1 MNANPFATRLAA
13 AAAATRGTA
22 RRDRLDRVEM
32 VNGPAFHFTTGTPAG
47 ITPNQHALVKRLL
60 VERDFASEQRPAWVA
75 RIRALATVEGTLS
88 GLTKVQASA
97 FIDYAFTMPQLRP
110 AAPQAQAAPEVPAGR
125 YAVDIN
131 GVLWFVHVD
140 RPTEGRWAG
149 YTFVSRQL
157 SSDTMRVNR
166 AQQALVLSA
175 IAEVGARE
183 AAIRYGHELGH
194 CAICGKELT
203 NESSRAA
210 GIGPKCAAKTGW

>member
-32 VNGPAFHFTTGTPAG
+32 VNGPAFHFTTGTPFVDVL
-47 ITPNQHALVKRLL
+47 TTKQEALIAALIDD
-60 VERDFASEQRPAWVA
+60 RDLSIEQRPKFIA
-75 RIRALATVEGTLS
+75 RIQALLVPATRS
-88 GLTKVQASA
+88 DLTKAQASA
-97 FIDYAFTMPQLRP
+97 FIDYLLTLPMKERKHAVDT
-110 AAPQAQAAPEVPAGR
+110 EVPVGR
-125 YAVDIN
+125 YAIDIN
-131 GVLWFVHVD
+131 GVLWFVKID
-140 RPTEGRWAG
+140 RPDHGRWAG
-149 YTFVSRQL
+149 HTFVSRQL
-157 SSDTMRVNR
+157 GSDDTRINR
-166 AQQALVLSA
+166 AQHRLVLET
-175 IAEVGARE
+175 ILKTGIRE